1 MFAWA
6 KNAPPTTLPQGVSFL
21 VDPGQRRYLVL
32 QVRLF
37 LKTNVMLSWFQIHY
51 AKPLSDADHTGLSLQ
66 YQRSETKYQAGILLM
81 LRGSLSI
88 PPNTASRINKRA
100 FFM

>member
-32 QVRLF
+32 QVEF
-37 LKTNVMLSWFQIHY
+37 LESWGVKRRKKICYFFT
-51 AKPLSDADHTGLSLQ
+51 DSLREATARRGP
-66 YQRSETKYQAGILLM
+66 YWSEPAI
-81 LRGSLSI
+81 SES
-88 PPNTASRINKRA
+88 
-100 FFM
+100 

>member
-32 QVRLF
+32 QVESLIPS
-37 LKTNVMLSWFQIHY
+37 LKAVS
-51 AKPLSDADHTGLSLQ
+51 
-66 YQRSETKYQAGILLM
+66 RSKMFSHRFITRSHCLTLTIPVSACNIGE
-81 LRGSLSI
+81 LRQSI
-88 PPNTASRINKRA
+88 KLE
-100 FFM
+100 FFSCYEGPCQSHQTRQVFD